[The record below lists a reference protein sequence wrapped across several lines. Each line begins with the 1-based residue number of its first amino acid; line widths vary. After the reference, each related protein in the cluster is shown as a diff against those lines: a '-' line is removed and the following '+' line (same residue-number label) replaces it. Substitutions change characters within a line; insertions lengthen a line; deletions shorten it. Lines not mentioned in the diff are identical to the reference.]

1 MSEEVAAPVK
11 FNERYEVGA
20 PFDTTL
26 LFDRYLAHDKVSDA
40 EVLLCALRL
49 ELAQRRGVVMH
60 FRTRMQAA
68 AALVHP
74 GFVPTLDWGRD
85 LAGVAQRRG
94 PTVYAITE
102 RGNRPTLGVRLKD
115 GPIRLPLATE
125 LLLGLTSAAG
135 FAARSGLGPLGLS
148 PHTVL
153 VDGSA
158 VRIDQPGFDQ
168 LVGRAALD
176 LESAQWRAPERFD
189 GGGDGRSDVYE
200 IGLIGYLMATGVAP
214 FTGNDVDAVFAA
226 HEREVPVAPSQRN
239 PAVPKALEAVLGKC
253 LAKNPDDRF
262 ADVNELRAALVRFRE
277 AMARYGREAMAR
289 SGREAMARSGRE
301 AMVGPPAPTHDSA
314 APPVHSTPPP
324 PDSAPAPDDPDATQV
339 IPIGERP
346 VARPSQPGRPRPAGS
361 SSAPPPPPRAP
372 AGPARS
378 TGPGPSTSGSTGGA
392 GDGRNDQSGATVR
405 PRPARRPSELGP
417 PPSRRPSIEQPA
429 PPRSR
434 SGKIAYA
441 AIFPVLATILGVLV
455 YLLLHSVGVVGA
467 SGPKIDVPT
476 LTGLKVDEAT
486 TKLAD
491 LGLVAQIER
500 EPNTNVPADA
510 VFRQNPPPGAKAR
523 RDSQITLSV
532 SEGSAVAAVPD
543 VVGQTRDAAQGTLY
557 AAGLAPDIVEVEAP
571 DDAVALTVLSQDP
584 TASSPVP
591 ANKRVKI
598 TVATRSGKAKI
609 PDLSGQTAENA
620 TISLQQLGFRTSSDV
635 EASPT
640 VAPGKVTRTDPPS
653 DTSMQKGSVVV
664 IYLSAGPQAPVPN
677 VVGSTAK
684 DGRAALEAKGFKVQV
699 TSQTVTDSSQKGF
712 VVGQRPAATESLEP
726 GGIVVIRVG
735 VLGPPVTK
743 RRPATVPRA
752 NGVTDATFQTVPNP
766 EPVTTAAPAPEPGPV
781 TVATQPA
788 PDPAAPT
795 PSVGQ

>member
-26 LFDRYLAHDKVSDA
+26 LFDRYLTHDKVSDA

-49 ELAQRRGVVMH
+49 ELAQQRGVVMH

-68 AALVHP
+68 AALAHP
-74 GFVPTLDWGRD
+74 GFVATLDWGRD

-102 RGNRPTLGVRLKD
+102 RVNRPTLGARLKE
-115 GPIRLPLATE
+115 GPIRLPVATE

-153 VDGSA
+153 VDGAA

-176 LESAQWRAPERFD
+176 LESAQWRSPERFD
-189 GGGDGRSDVYE
+189 GSGDGRSDVYE
-200 IGLIGYLMATGVAP
+200 IGLLGYLMATGVAP
-214 FTGNDVDAVFAA
+214 FTGHDVDALFGA
-226 HEREVPVAPSQRN
+226 HAREVPVAPSQRN

-277 AMARYGREAMAR
+277 AMARYGREAMAHAG
-289 SGREAMARSGRE
+289 SAAMAGAATGS
-301 AMVGPPAPTHDSA
+301 VA
-314 APPVHSTPPP
+314 APAASGPTPDP
-324 PDSAPAPDDPDATQV
+324 APAPDPAPGPDDSDATQV

-346 VARPSQPGRPRPAGS
+346 IARPSQPGRPRPAGS
-361 SSAPPPPPRAP
+361 SSAPPPPRAP
-372 AGPARS
+372 AGAARS
-378 TGPGPSTSGSTGGA
+378 TGLGPSRSGSTGGP
-392 GDGRNDQSGATVR
+392 GEGRNDQAGASAR
-405 PRPARRPSELGP
+405 PDGPARRPSELGP
-417 PPSRRPSIEQPA
+417 PPGRRPSIEQPA
-429 PPRSR
+429 PARSR

-441 AIFPVLATILGVLV
+441 AVFPILAGVLSV
-455 YLLLHSVGVVGA
+455 LIYLLLHSVGVVGA

-476 LTGLKVDEAT
+476 LTGLKVDEAA

-571 DDAVALTVLSQDP
+571 DDKVALTVLSQDP

-620 TISLQQLGFRTSSDV
+620 TISLQQLGFRTSSDL
-635 EASPT
+635 EASPN
-640 VAPGKVTRTDPPS
+640 VAPGKVTRTDPPN

-766 EPVTTAAPAPEPGPV
+766 EPVTTAAAPAPAPA

>member
-40 EVLLCALRL
+40 EVLLCALRP
-49 ELAQRRGVVMH
+49 ELAQQRGVVMH

-74 GFVPTLDWGRD
+74 GFVATLDWGRD

-168 LVGRAALD
+168 LVGRAGLD

-214 FTGNDVDAVFAA
+214 FMGDNVDAILAA

-239 PAVPKALEAVLGKC
+239 PAVPKPLEAVLGKC

-277 AMARYGREAMAR
+277 AMARHGREAMAR
-289 SGREAMARSGRE
+289 HGRESMA
-301 AMVGPPAPTHDSA
+301 GPPAPTHDSA

-324 PDSAPAPDDPDATQV
+324 PDPALAPDDPDATQV

-361 SSAPPPPPRAP
+361 SSA
-372 AGPARS
+372 GPARS
-378 TGPGPSTSGSTGGA
+378 TGSGPSTSGSTGGA
-392 GDGRNDQSGATVR
+392 GDSRNDQSGATVR
-405 PRPARRPSELGP
+405 PGGPARRPSELGP
-417 PPSRRPSIEQPA
+417 PPGRRPSIEQPA

-476 LTGLKVDEAT
+476 LTGLKVDEAA

-491 LGLVAQIER
+491 LGLFAQIER

-766 EPVTTAAPAPEPGPV
+766 EPVTTATTPAPEPGPG